1 MERMRIVGAMLAM
14 MVVSSAPATAD
25 VKFDDDDKYDDIEDK
40 IDYIED
46 CYHKVYDI
54 DDKYYDYWWYV
65 HDDKYFDI
73 YDG

>member
-1 MERMRIVGAMLAM
+1 MERMRMVGAMLAM
-14 MVVSSAPATAD
+14 MGVSSAPATAD
-25 VKFDDDDKYDDIEDK
+25 VKFDDIEYK

-46 CYHKVYDI
+46 YYHKVYDI

-73 YDG
+73 YNG